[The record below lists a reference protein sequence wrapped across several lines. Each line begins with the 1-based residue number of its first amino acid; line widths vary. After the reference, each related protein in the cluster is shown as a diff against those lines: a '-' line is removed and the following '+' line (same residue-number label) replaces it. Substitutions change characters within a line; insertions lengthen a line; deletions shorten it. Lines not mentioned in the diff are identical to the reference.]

1 MDDAD
6 FDLLQRY
13 HDGALEP
20 DEIPA
25 VEARIES
32 DPEWAEAIR
41 AMRITGEMVQAEV
54 GEAVANAHFDGLW
67 AAVEAELPAGAPA
80 PAAPRHPEQ
89 TQRAEPTPEPIVE
102 SFGARLRAWWADNW
116 TPVLASA
123 AAAALVAVVV
133 VRTMMPAADAP
144 AEAPGDAPAPPPTP
158 VVKAPTD
165 APTPAPKAAPEAA
178 PKLVPVG
185 HVVVDWV
192 RNEGDDTVIIN
203 TPKADDGATVI
214 WLLEDEDEDEGAT
227 PPHREDP
234 I

>member
-20 DEIPA
+20 DAIPA

-32 DPEWAEAIR
+32 DPEWAEAVR

-54 GEAVANAHFDGLW
+54 GGAVAAAHFDGLW
-67 AAVEAELPAGAPA
+67 AAVEAELPARA
-80 PAAPRHPEQ
+80 PAASVSR
-89 TQRAEPTPEPIVE
+89 RAAPTPEPTPEPIVE

-133 VRTMMPAADAP
+133 VRTMMPASDAP
-144 AEAPGDAPAPPPTP
+144 TEAPGDAPAPPPTP
-158 VVKAPTD
+158 VVRVPTD

-214 WLLEDEDEDEGAT
+214 WLLEDEDEGAT